1 MTLHLKVP
9 LCKHPT
15 GTDSHQNYHTVLV
28 FEESRKSLFIV
39 GGLCK
44 QFQLLCETM
53 LITLLANSAGD
64 VNLTFKTVY
73 SETLAL
79 LIKLFES
86 KDG

>member
-28 FEESRKSLFIV
+28 FEESKKSFIV
-39 GGLCK
+39 VGLCK
-44 QFQLLCETM
+44 QFQLLCKTM

-64 VNLTFKTVY
+64 INLTFKIVY
-73 SETLAL
+73 SEM
-79 LIKLFES
+79 LIF
-86 KDG
+86 